1 MEVIIKGNPKEIA
14 DLVFAVQSQHE
25 CITLES
31 PLEIME
37 SAFDSTICDIDE
49 E

>member
-1 MEVIIKGNPKEIA
+1 MEVIIKGTPKEIA

-31 PLEIME
+31 PLVIME